1 VQDRQQKKRKKIMKR
16 TKTNSELKVSEM
28 LSEYNF
34 DYSRSKPNRFAKTE
48 KQVIVQIDEDV
59 AKVFSSSEEVNNALR
74 SLIRISQPKRKKIK
88 INS

>member
-1 VQDRQQKKRKKIMKR
+1 MKK

-34 DYSRSKPNRFAKTE
+34 DYRTSKSNRFAKTE
-48 KQVIVQIDEDV
+48 KQVVVQIDEDV
-59 AKVFSSSEEVNNALR
+59 AKVFSSSEDVNNALR
-74 SLIRISQPKRKKIK
+74 TLIRIYPKRKKSK

>member
-1 VQDRQQKKRKKIMKR
+1 MKR

-48 KQVIVQIDEDV
+48 KQVIVQIDDDV

-74 SLIRISQPKRKKIK
+74 ALIRIYPPKRKKSK